1 MARLLINTMYSNKYD
16 KIKGIW
22 TAKTYTI
29 LKSLGA
35 GGVGEIYLVEDKE
48 GRRLAL
54 KLSEDMISITKE
66 FNFLCRL
73 KHKDFIPKAFDLD
86 DFIKQG
92 KTYHYFTMEY
102 IEGNNLKSVIRNSHL
117 NFETKLGIV
126 NIIIEAIRQINEVG
140 YIYTDLKHENIMIDE
155 KNKLI
160 KLIDLGSLVEVGNT
174 VKEYTPMYDR
184 LCWGKGRR
192 IADLS
197 YQIFVIAI
205 LFTTMLLN
213 RRLDPDKEKLEL
225 AIRSL
230 RKRKVPKK
238 IYEVIISCI
247 EGKIKDCETLC
258 SEIGCTAECSKTYQG
273 KLNMALNIL
282 ISILSLIIT
291 ATIFAY
297 R

>member
-1 MARLLINTMYSNKYD
+1 MISTMYSNKYD
-16 KIKGIW
+16 EIKGMW
-22 TAKTYTI
+22 TGKSYII
-29 LKSLGA
+29 LKRLGA

-54 KLSEDMISITKE
+54 KLSDDIISITKE
-66 FNFLCRL
+66 YNFLCRL
-73 KHKDFIPKAFDLD
+73 KHKNFIPKAFDLD
-86 DFIKQG
+86 DFINQG
-92 KTYHYFTMEY
+92 KIYHYFTMEY
-102 IEGNNLKSVIRNSHL
+102 IEGNNLKAVIKNSHL

-126 NIIIEAIRQINEVG
+126 SIIIEAIRQINEAG

-160 KLIDLGSLVEVGNT
+160 KLIDLGSLVEIGND

-205 LFTTMLLN
+205 LFMSMLLN
-213 RRLDPDKEKLEL
+213 RSLDPDKEKLEM
-225 AIRSL
+225 AIKSL

-238 IYEVIISCI
+238 IFEVIMGCI
-247 EGKIKDCETLC
+247 EGKIKDCETLYN
-258 SEIGCTAECSKTYQG
+258 EIGCATDYCKKHPDG
-273 KLNMALNIL
+273 LNVALNIL
-282 ISILSLIIT
+282 ISVLSLIIT